1 MSELPTRPFDYS
13 NLSPRPA
20 GAFYRAAAGVLPGV
34 RKVQAQI
41 VPYALAWQH
50 ANLAALRA
58 TGPLWVA
65 LGDSMSQGIGA
76 SAYDRGRVGVLGRRF
91 GRSAI
96 RTGSSTCR
104 SAARGR
110 LTSWTGSCRRW
121 STWASSRT
129 WSQS

>member
-65 LGDSMSQGIGA
+65 LGDSMSQ
-76 SAYDRGRVGVLGRRF
+76 SARRHMTAA
-91 GRSAI
+91 GSA
-96 RTGSSTCR
+96 C
-104 SAARGR
+104 SAA
-110 LTSWTGSCRRW
+110 
-121 STWASSRT
+121 ASGDRPSAPDR
-129 WSQS
+129 